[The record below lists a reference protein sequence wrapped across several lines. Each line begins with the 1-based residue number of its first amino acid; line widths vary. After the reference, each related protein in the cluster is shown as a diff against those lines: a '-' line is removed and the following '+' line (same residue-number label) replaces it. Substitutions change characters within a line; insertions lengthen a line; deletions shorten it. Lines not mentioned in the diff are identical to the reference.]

1 MRPWWDS
8 SEVGVGEE
16 ADTMTPD
23 TRAPYKEIIHDVLAT
38 NYSVSRNEAPLEDAD
53 TDAEKL
59 SSAQQTPKT
68 HTCTPTNVYLQM
80 YFLTRIYK

>member
-1 MRPWWDS
+1 
-8 SEVGVGEE
+8 
-16 ADTMTPD
+16 MTPD

-80 YFLTRIYK
+80 YFLTRNYK